1 MERKLS
7 WGILS
12 TGSIAGAFAN
22 GLAHSSTGVL
32 RAVGSR
38 TQEAADRFGATWG
51 VERCY
56 GRYEDLLA
64 DPEVDAVYI
73 ATPHPWHA
81 EWAIKAAEAGKHILC
96 EKPLAL
102 NYAEAQAIVDA
113 ARRNNVFLM
122 EAFMYR
128 CHPQITQLVELLQ
141 AGVIGTVQVI
151 QATFSFRAD
160 YDLHSRLLDRA
171 LGGGGILDVGCYC
184 ASMARL
190 IAGAAQGLPF
200 ADPIK
205 VTGVGY
211 LGELSHVDE
220 YALAALEF
228 PGGIVAQLLT
238 GVRVAAKPE
247 VCVLGS
253 KGSLVLPDPWSPAD
267 NSNTRI
273 IVNCHDERESRV
285 IDVTM
290 HETLYGL
297 EADTVARSLAAHE
310 SPAMSWDDTLGNM
323 QTLDRWR
330 AAIGMTYEREALV

>member
-1 MERKLS
+1 MKEQELS
-7 WGILS
+7 WGILG

-32 RAVGSR
+32 KAVGSR
-38 TQEAADRFGATWG
+38 SQAAADHFGSTWR

-56 GRYEDLLA
+56 GSYEALLA
-64 DPEVDAVYI
+64 DADIEAIYI

-81 EWAIKAAEAGKHILC
+81 TWAIKAAEAGKHILC

-102 NYAEAQAIVDA
+102 NHVEAEAIIEA

-128 CHPQITQLVELLQ
+128 CHPQIAKLVELVE
-141 AGVIGTVQVI
+141 AGAIGTVQVI
-151 QATFSFRAD
+151 QATFSFQTG
-160 YDLHSRLLDRA
+160 YDLESRLLNRA

-184 ASMARL
+184 VSMARL

-211 LGELSHVDE
+211 VGEHSQVDE

-238 GVRVAAKPE
+238 GVRVASKNE
-247 VCVLGS
+247 VCVIGTT
-253 KGSLVLPDPWSPAD
+253 GSLVLPDPWTPAD
-267 NSNTRI
+267 NSSTSI
-273 IVNCHDERESRV
+273 ILRHETERETRTITTV
-285 IDVTM
+285 FD
-290 HETLYGL
+290 ETLYGR
-297 EADTVARSLAAHE
+297 EADTVARNLATHE
-310 SPAMSWDDTLGNM
+310 AQEMSWDDTLGNM
-323 QTLDRWR
+323 RTLDQWR
-330 AAIGMTYEREALV
+330 SAIGMVYPNE